1 MRSRGHQSAG
11 QPVASGAGNTAR
23 VPPRPPPYASLMEA
37 EALEEAEAAIEAI
50 VRPLRQP
57 VELLPRAPEVS
68 KIDKT
73 IPDLRW

>member
-1 MRSRGHQSAG
+1 
-11 QPVASGAGNTAR
+11 
-23 VPPRPPPYASLMEA
+23 MEA